1 MSRVRSAEFFP
12 RLVSAAAET
21 FIAQGFQRTQMQDVA
36 DRLGVAKGTVYGY
49 VESKAALLAAAVR
62 YADGVEPPPGT
73 AELPV
78 PTPMAGEV
86 AALVADRLRGE
97 VAELR
102 LMKAVAGRRRVP
114 IAEELTEIVTDLYR
128 RLARHRVS
136 IKLVDRC
143 APELPDLGEVWF
155 GVGRAGQVAAL
166 TDYLTRRTAS
176 RALHLPGPAPVVA
189 RTILE
194 TCVLWA
200 VHLHWDPAGD
210 DPGDH
215 EQPPPEV
222 VAATLA
228 GLLTHGLVSRKGQ
241 GDEQGNER

>member
-1 MSRVRSAEFFP
+1 MPRVRSAEFFP
-12 RLVSAAAET
+12 RLISAAAET

-49 VESKAALLAAAVR
+49 VESKAALLAAVLR
-62 YADGVEPPPGT
+62 YADGVEPLPELAG
-73 AELPV
+73 LPV
-78 PTPMAGEV
+78 PTPAAGEL
-86 AALVADRLRGE
+86 AALVADRLGRE

-102 LMKAVAGRRRVP
+102 LVKAVAGRRRVP
-114 IAEELTEIVTDLYR
+114 IADELTEIITDLYR
-128 RLARHRVS
+128 RLTRHRVS

-155 GVGRAGQVAAL
+155 GAGRTGLVSAL
-166 TDYLTRRTAS
+166 ADYLTRRTAS
-176 RALHLPGPAPVVA
+176 RAMRLPGPAPVVA

-200 VHLHWDPAGD
+200 VHLHWDPD
-210 DPGDH
+210 RDRDPAPA
-215 EQPPPEV
+215 ET

-228 GLLTHGLVSRKGQ
+228 GLLTHGLVSRTG
-241 GDEQGNER
+241 

>member
-1 MSRVRSAEFFP
+1 MISASAET
-12 RLVSAAAET
+12 L
-21 FIAQGFQRTQMQDVA
+21 IAQGFQRTQMQDVA

-49 VESKAALLAAAVR
+49 VESKAALLAAVVR
-62 YADGVEPPPGT
+62 YADGVEPPPEPTG
-73 AELPV
+73 LPV
-78 PTPMAGEV
+78 PTPAAGEL
-86 AALVADRLRGE
+86 AALVADRLGRE

-114 IAEELTEIVTDLYR
+114 IADELTEIITDLYQ
-128 RLARHRVS
+128 RLTRHRVS

-143 APELPDLGEVWF
+143 APELPELGEVWF
-155 GVGRAGQVAAL
+155 GVGRAVLVAAL
-166 TDYLTRRTAS
+166 TDYLTRRAAS
-176 RALHLPGPAPVVA
+176 GVVRLPGPARVVA

-210 DPGDH
+210 R
-215 EQPPPEV
+215 EQPPPDE

-228 GLLTHGLVSRKGQ
+228 GLLTHGLVARKES
-241 GDEQGNER
+241 GDG

>member
-1 MSRVRSAEFFP
+1 MPRVRSAEFFP

-62 YADGVEPPPGT
+62 YADGVAPLPEL

-78 PTPMAGEV
+78 PTPVAGEV

-102 LMKAVAGRRRVP
+102 LVKAVAGRRRAP

-155 GVGRAGQVAAL
+155 GVGRAGQVAVL
-166 TDYLTRRTAS
+166 TDYLTRRAAS

-210 DPGDH
+210 P
-215 EQPPPEV
+215 EQPPPEI

-228 GLLTHGLVSRKGQ
+228 GLLTHGLVSTKGQ
-241 GDEQGNER
+241 GDGQGNER

>member
-1 MSRVRSAEFFP
+1 MPRVRSAEFFP

-62 YADGVEPPPGT
+62 YADGVDPLPEL

-78 PTPMAGEV
+78 PTPVAGEV

-102 LMKAVAGRRRVP
+102 LVQAVAGRRRVP
-114 IAEELTEIVTDLYR
+114 IAEELTEIIIDLYR

-155 GVGRAGQVAAL
+155 GVGRAGQVAVL
-166 TDYLTRRTAS
+166 TEYLTRRAAS
-176 RALHLPGPAPVVA
+176 RAVRLPGPAPVVA

-200 VHLHWDPAGD
+200 VHLHWDPARVDPD
-210 DPGDH
+210 DR
-215 EQPPPEV
+215 ELPPPEV

-228 GLLTHGLVSRKGQ
+228 GLLTHGLVSTKGQ
-241 GDEQGNER
+241 GDE

>member
-1 MSRVRSAEFFP
+1 MEFFP

-49 VESKAALLAAAVR
+49 VESKSALLAAAVR
-62 YADGVEPPPGT
+62 YADDVEPLPEL

-78 PTPMAGEV
+78 PAPVAGEV

-102 LMKAVAGRRRVP
+102 LVKAMTGRRRVP
-114 IAEELTEIVTDLYR
+114 IADELTEIIVDLYR

-166 TDYLTRRTAS
+166 TDYLTRRAAG
-176 RALHLPGPAPVVA
+176 RALRLPGPAPVVA

-200 VHLHWDPAGD
+200 VHLHWDPARVDPD
-210 DPGDH
+210 DR

-228 GLLTHGLVSRKGQ
+228 GLLTHGLVSTKGQ
-241 GDEQGNER
+241 GDER